1 MRKCLSLFE
10 RALAAIGVSIPPK
23 VVVVPP
29 QGSGTHVAVSADKRT
44 ITLSSDFFDHQIAIP
59 LYTLVRTALCI
70 ESECNPGKT
79 WVIDFAPFQAEMDAF
94 ERSHLNVRA
103 CAVWNRYA
111 ELHNAVMDAMRLPA
125 CSVRS

>member
-1 MRKCLSLFE
+1 MTASGATIL
-10 RALAAIGVSIPPK
+10 PK
-23 VVVVPP
+23 VVVIPP
-29 QGSGTHVAVSADKRT
+29 RENGPHVSASVEART
-44 ITLSSDFFDHQIAIP
+44 ITLSRDLFDHQITIP
-59 LYTLVRTALCI
+59 LYTLVRTALCM

-111 ELHNAVMDAMRLPA
+111 ELHNAVVNALRLPA
-125 CSVRS
+125 CSLRS